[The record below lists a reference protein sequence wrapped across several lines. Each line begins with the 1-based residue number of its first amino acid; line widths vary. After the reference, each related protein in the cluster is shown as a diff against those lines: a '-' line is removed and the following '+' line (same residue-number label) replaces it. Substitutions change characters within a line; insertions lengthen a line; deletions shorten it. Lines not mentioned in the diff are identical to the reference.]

1 MITKDNFNKL
11 EILEQIKLI
20 NELILNDSLT
30 NICKSI
36 GIDRATIRKR
46 FKGVDYIY
54 NKSIN
59 QYVKEEV
66 SINTVNT
73 VNTVNTS
80 NKNEV
85 DINTLIKQLK
95 ALEGRVKDLEN
106 TINTINTNTVNTIN
120 TIKIKEFKGDTE
132 TRAYRIYKDVQ
143 KDFKTYCKRHSE
155 HKVQDIIS
163 SALVEF
169 MENNG

>member
-46 FKGVDYIY
+46 FKGVGYIY

-59 QYVKEEV
+59 QYVKEEA
-66 SINTVNT
+66 SINTT
-73 VNTVNTS
+73 NTS
-80 NKNEV
+80 NYKEV
-85 DINTLIKQLK
+85 DVNTLIKQLK
-95 ALEGRVKDLEN
+95 ALECRVKNLEN
-106 TINTINTNTVNTIN
+106 TINAINTNTSNTIN
-120 TIKIKEFKGDTE
+120 TIKTREFKGDTE

-143 KDFKTYCKRHSE
+143 KDFKIYCKRHSE

>member
-11 EILEQIKLI
+11 EVLEQIKLI

-30 NICKSI
+30 NVCKSI

-46 FKGVDYIY
+46 FKGADYIY

-59 QYVKEEV
+59 QYVSEES
-66 SINTVNT
+66 SINTN
-73 VNTVNTS
+73 NTVNTS
-80 NKNEV
+80 NKKEV
-85 DINTLIKQLK
+85 DTNSLIKQLR

-106 TINTINTNTVNTIN
+106 TINTSNTNTDNTIN
-120 TIKIKEFKGDTE
+120 TISVREFKGDTV
-132 TRAYRIYKDVQ
+132 TRAYRVYEDIQ
-143 KDFKTYCKRHSE
+143 KEFKVYCKRHSE

-163 SALVEF
+163 SALAEF
-169 MENNG
+169 MKNHK

>member
-46 FKGVDYIY
+46 FKGVGYIY

-59 QYVKEEV
+59 QYASEEP
-66 SINTVNT
+66 SI
-73 VNTVNTS
+73 NTVNTS
-80 NKNEV
+80 NKKEV
-85 DINTLIKQLK
+85 NINTLIKQLK

-106 TINTINTNTVNTIN
+106 TINTSNTNTVNTIN
-120 TIKIKEFKGDTE
+120 TIKIREFKGDTE

>member
-20 NELILNDSLT
+20 NELILKDSLT
-30 NICKSI
+30 NVCKII

-54 NKSIN
+54 NKSTN
-59 QYVKEEV
+59 QYENSEA
-66 SINTVNT
+66 SINANNT
-73 VNTVNTS
+73 TNTNDY
-80 NKNEV
+80 KEV

-143 KDFKTYCKRHSE
+143 KDFKIYCKRHSE

>member
-46 FKGVDYIY
+46 FKGVGYIY

-59 QYVKEEV
+59 QYVKEEA
-66 SINTVNT
+66 SINTNNT
-73 VNTVNTS
+73 TNTS
-80 NKNEV
+80 NYKEV
-85 DINTLIKQLK
+85 DVNTLIKQLK

-143 KDFKTYCKRHSE
+143 KDFKIYCKRHSE